1 MYTFSDDTSTLDNET
16 LLRRARSGDRIAQ
29 QDLYSH
35 CLPIMRRWARGWLR
49 GAQCDINDPDDLVQ
63 TAVLHT
69 LQRLGDFE
77 MRGSGSFLAYLR
89 QVLLN
94 EVRGELRRC
103 KRRRPTVECDDDLM
117 TPANSPADE
126 VLALER
132 EHALA
137 SALENLSHRQ
147 RHFVELRVRLG
158 MSFGEIAAAT
168 GGSTDGARMIV
179 ARSIRAIARQL
190 APLTA

>member
-1 MYTFSDDTSTLDNET
+1 MYTFATDASSLDSEA
-16 LLRRARSGDRIAQ
+16 LIRAARAGDRIAQ
-29 QDLYSH
+29 HDLYSL

-69 LQRLGDFE
+69 LQRLSEFE
-77 MRGSGSFLAYLR
+77 VRGAGSFLAYLR

-94 EVRGELRRC
+94 EVRGELRRS
-103 KRRRPTVECDDDLM
+103 KRRCIMVECDDDLM
-117 TPANSPADE
+117 AGTHTPADE

-132 EHALA
+132 EHALGV
-137 SALENLSHRQ
+137 ALANLSRRQ
-147 RHFVELRVRLG
+147 RHHVELRVRLG
-158 MSFGEIAAAT
+158 MSFGEIAEAT

-179 ARSIRAIARQL
+179 SRSIRAITRQL